1 MTQPPQR
8 APAKRTVPKIVAP
21 KPPAAPSTKQPAKPQ
36 KEKRYPFDSHQ
47 DDIVV
52 NTTELDT
59 APGYRRGLVDYRH
72 KLTLK
77 KTYNH
82 ITTDYAEDMKMT
94 IPKDAV
100 TPLGSESVGDGDG
113 DEDDN
118 EDDEDRKMEENS
130 NANANP
136 KSKLDERTYVPEISD
151 TIIDYTKPPKPRC
164 NRPNYVEYIY
174 RATTTNPAVF
184 LAILRVAERNLPFI
198 NFDSAITHLP
208 NLAANARLPGIPAL
222 SALSPDPSKLSEP
235 SAPSESPNQPG
246 KKKTNHPAFVEDTP
260 HAKKEADIPMTLLFL
275 PNLYEDGRHALG
287 YYALAPE
294 ADAGTKQLNP
304 EDVVQIL
311 FTPCGISDLVEA
323 KLLEWT
329 PIDPDLKAR
338 ADEKKS
344 DDKKGDGVG
353 GGDGKGAGDGR
364 DGDGK
369 EGDTGDG
376 DEEEELTV
384 EYIEHVAARGGEW
397 LERDVVGDWEEWCR
411 SFRVARRV
419 WEKVLK
425 GVVEVKEVEDVKEE
439 VQEEVRMK
447 EEVEVKEEAGV

>member
-8 APAKRTVPKIVAP
+8 APAKRTVPKISAP
-21 KPPAAPSTKQPAKPQ
+21 NPPAAPSAKQPAKPQ
-36 KEKRYPFDSHQ
+36 KEQRYPFDSHQ

-100 TPLGSESVGDGDG
+100 TPLGSSPFIDG
-113 DEDDN
+113 DEG
-118 EDDEDRKMEENS
+118 DDEDEDEDENTNT
-130 NANANP
+130 NAKNP
-136 KSKLDERTYVPEISD
+136 KSKRDERTYVPEISD
-151 TIIDYTKPPKPRC
+151 TITDYTKLPKPRC

-174 RATTTNPAVF
+174 RTTTTNPAVF

-208 NLAANARLPGIPAL
+208 NLLANARLPGIPPL
-222 SALSPDPSKLSEP
+222 SALSPDSSEALGA
-235 SAPSESPNQPG
+235 SASENQPG
-246 KKKTNHPAFVEDTP
+246 KKKANQPAFTEDTP
-260 HAKKEADIPMTLLFL
+260 HSKKDADTAMTILFL

-294 ADAGTKQLNP
+294 ADPDTKQLNP

-311 FTPCGISDLVEA
+311 FTPCGIADLVEA

-344 DDKKGDGVG
+344 ADKKGDGVG
-353 GGDGKGAGDGR
+353 GGDGEGA
-364 DGDGK
+364 GDGK
-369 EGDTGDG
+369 EGDTGDVG
-376 DEEEELTV
+376 EEEEELTV

-425 GVVEVKEVEDVKEE
+425 GVVEVREVEDVKEE
-439 VQEEVRMK
+439 AE
-447 EEVEVKEEAGV
+447 G

>member
-1 MTQPPQR
+1 MTQPPHR

-21 KPPAAPSTKQPAKPQ
+21 KPPAAAPSTKPPAKPQ

-77 KTYNH
+77 KTYAH

-100 TPLGSESVGDGDG
+100 TPLGSETVGDGDG
-113 DEDDN
+113 DDDDDDGDD
-118 EDDEDRKMEENS
+118 DDEDEKSKTNVD
-130 NANANP
+130 NP
-136 KSKLDERTYVPEISD
+136 KSKRDERTYVPEISD
-151 TIIDYTKPPKPRC
+151 TIIDYTRLPKPRC

-208 NLAANARLPGIPAL
+208 NLAANARLPGIPGL
-222 SALSPDPSKLSEP
+222 SALSSELSEALEASEP
-235 SAPSESPNQPG
+235 SNHPQKHKPNQP
-246 KKKTNHPAFVEDTP
+246 AFIEDTP
-260 HAKKEADIPMTLLFL
+260 HEKKEADMTMTILFL

-294 ADAGTKQLNP
+294 ADPDTKQLNP

-323 KLLEWT
+323 RLLEWT
-329 PIDPDLKAR
+329 PIDPDMKAR
-338 ADEKKS
+338 ADEKKGEK
-344 DDKKGDGVG
+344 DKKGDGVE
-353 GGDGKGAGDGR
+353 GGDGKGAGE
-364 DGDGK
+364 GK
-369 EGDTGDG
+369 GGDTGDG
-376 DEEEELTV
+376 DEEEEELDV

-411 SFRVARRV
+411 CFRVARRV

-439 VQEEVRMK
+439 VV
-447 EEVEVKEEAGV
+447 G

>member
-1 MTQPPQR
+1 MTQPPHR
-8 APAKRTVPKIVAP
+8 PPPKRTVPKVVAP
-21 KPPAAPSTKQPAKPQ
+21 KPPAAPSAKQPAKPK

-94 IPKDAV
+94 IPKDVV
-100 TPLGSESVGDGDG
+100 TPLGSETVVGGDGDG
-113 DEDDN
+113 D
-118 EDDEDRKMEENS
+118 DDEDDDDGDDDGDEDEKT
-130 NANANP
+130 NANTNNP
-136 KSKLDERTYVPEISD
+136 KSKRDERTYVPEVSD
-151 TIIDYTKPPKPRC
+151 IVIDYTKLPKPRC

-208 NLAANARLPGIPAL
+208 NLLANARLPAIPPL
-222 SALSPDPSKLSEP
+222 SALSPDPSNPSNS
-235 SAPSESPNQPG
+235 SAPSASSNHPQKHKPNQP
-246 KKKTNHPAFVEDTP
+246 AFTEDTP
-260 HAKKEADIPMTLLFL
+260 HEKKDGDMALTILFL
-275 PNLYEDGRHALG
+275 PNLYEDGRHAIG

-294 ADAGTKQLNP
+294 ADPDTKQVNP

-323 KLLEWT
+323 RLLEWT

-338 ADEKKS
+338 ADEKNGKE
-344 DDKKGDGVG
+344 GDGVKG
-353 GGDGKGAGDGR
+353 EDGKGAGE
-364 DGDGK
+364 GK
-369 EGDTGDG
+369 EGDTGDAG
-376 DEEEELTV
+376 EEEEELTV

-439 VQEEVRMK
+439 AV
-447 EEVEVKEEAGV
+447 G

>member
-1 MTQPPQR
+1 MTQPPHH
-8 APAKRTVPKIVAP
+8 APAKRTVPTIVPP
-21 KPPAAPSTKQPAKPQ
+21 KPPAAPSAQQPAKPK

-59 APGYRRGLVDYRH
+59 APGYRRGLLDYRH

-77 KTYNH
+77 KTYAH
-82 ITTDYAEDMKMT
+82 ITTNYAEDMKMT

-113 DEDDN
+113 DEDGDEKN
-118 EDDEDRKMEENS
+118 DEDDDDDENS
-130 NANANP
+130 NAKAANP
-136 KSKLDERTYVPEISD
+136 KPKRDERTYVPEISD
-151 TIIDYTKPPKPRC
+151 TIIDYTKLPKPRC

-208 NLAANARLPGIPAL
+208 NLLANARLPGIPSL
-222 SALSPDPSKLSEP
+222 SALS
-235 SAPSESPNQPG
+235 SESSEALGASEASNHPQKP
-246 KKKTNHPAFVEDTP
+246 KANHPAFTEDTP
-260 HAKKEADIPMTLLFL
+260 HEKKETDTAMTILFL

-294 ADAGTKQLNP
+294 ADADTKQVNP

-323 KLLEWT
+323 RLLEWT
-329 PIDPDLKAR
+329 AVDPDMKAR

-344 DDKKGDGVG
+344 HGKKGDGVE
-353 GGDGKGAGDGR
+353 GGDGKGG
-364 DGDGK
+364 GDGK
-369 EGDTGDG
+369 EGDGKNGDAG
-376 DEEEELTV
+376 DEDEEEELTV

-425 GVVEVKEVEDVKEE
+425 GVVEVREVEDVKEE
-439 VQEEVRMK
+439 IEM
-447 EEVEVKEEAGV
+447 KEEAGA

>member
-1 MTQPPQR
+1 MTQHPHR
-8 APAKRTVPKIVAP
+8 APPKRTVPKLVAP
-21 KPPAAPSTKQPAKPQ
+21 KPPAAPSAKQPAKPK

-77 KTYNH
+77 KTYAH

-100 TPLGSESVGDGDG
+100 TPLGSEGFVGG
-113 DEDDN
+113 DEG
-118 EDDEDRKMEENS
+118 EDDDETDVNENE
-130 NANANP
+130 NAKADNP
-136 KSKLDERTYVPEISD
+136 KSKRDERTYVPEVSD
-151 TIIDYTKPPKPRC
+151 TIIDYTKLPRPRC

-208 NLAANARLPGIPAL
+208 NLPANARLPAIPAL
-222 SALSPDPSKLSEP
+222 SALSPELSKPFKP
-235 SAPSESPNQPG
+235 SAPPESENQPG
-246 KKKTNHPAFVEDTP
+246 KKKANQPAFVEDTP
-260 HAKKEADIPMTLLFL
+260 HEKKETDIAMTILFL

-294 ADAGTKQLNP
+294 ADPDTKQLNP

-311 FTPCGISDLVEA
+311 FTPCVISDLVEA

-329 PIDPDLKAR
+329 AVDPDLKAR
-338 ADEKKS
+338 ADEEKS
-344 DDKKGDGVG
+344 ADKNGDGLE
-353 GGDGKGAGDGR
+353 GGDGEGAGE
-364 DGDGK
+364 GK
-369 EGDTGDG
+369 EGDAGE
-376 DEEEELTV
+376 EEEELTV

-425 GVVEVKEVEDVKEE
+425 GVVEVREVEDVKEE
-439 VQEEVRMK
+439 PG
-447 EEVEVKEEAGV
+447 A

>member
-1 MTQPPQR
+1 MTQPPHR
-8 APAKRTVPKIVAP
+8 APPKRTVPKISAP
-21 KPPAAPSTKQPAKPQ
+21 KPPAAPSTKQPAKPK

-47 DDIVV
+47 DDIIV

-100 TPLGSESVGDGDG
+100 TPLGSSPLIDEDGGEDEDDG
-113 DEDDN
+113 DEK
-118 EDDEDRKMEENS
+118 DDENTSAK
-130 NANANP
+130 ANNP
-136 KSKLDERTYVPEISD
+136 KSKRDERTYVPEVSD
-151 TIIDYTKPPKPRC
+151 TIIDYTKLPKPRC

-208 NLAANARLPGIPAL
+208 NLLANSRLPGIPAL
-222 SALSPDPSKLSEP
+222 SSLSSDPSTPSTP
-235 SAPSESPNQPG
+235 SAPSAPFESSDQPRKKG
-246 KKKTNHPAFVEDTP
+246 KHGQPAFTEDTP
-260 HAKKEADIPMTLLFL
+260 HEKKEADTAMTILFL

-294 ADAGTKQLNP
+294 ADPATKQLNP

-323 KLLEWT
+323 RLLEWT
-329 PIDPDLKAR
+329 PIDPDMKAR

-344 DDKKGDGVG
+344 HGKKGDGVG
-353 GGDGKGAGDGR
+353 GGDVKVE
-364 DGDGK
+364 
-369 EGDTGDG
+369 EGGEGNAGDG

-425 GVVEVKEVEDVKEE
+425 GVVEVREVEDVKEE
-439 VQEEVRMK
+439 IEMK
-447 EEVEVKEEAGV
+447 EEVGVKEEAGA

>member
-8 APAKRTVPKIVAP
+8 APAKHTVPKISAP
-21 KPPAAPSTKQPAKPQ
+21 KPPAAPSAKQPAKPK

-59 APGYRRGLVDYRH
+59 APGFRRGIVDYRH

-77 KTYNH
+77 KTYAH

-100 TPLGSESVGDGDG
+100 TPLGSETFGDGDG
-113 DEDDN
+113 DGD
-118 EDDEDRKMEENS
+118 DDEDGDEDEMTS
-130 NANANP
+130 ANANNP
-136 KSKLDERTYVPEISD
+136 KSKRDERTYVPEVSD
-151 TIIDYTKPPKPRC
+151 TIIDYTKLPRPRC

-208 NLAANARLPGIPAL
+208 NLLANARLPGIPAL
-222 SALSPDPSKLSEP
+222 LALSLDPTKPSKP
-235 SAPSESPNQPG
+235 SAPSESQNQPG
-246 KKKTNHPAFVEDTP
+246 KKKANQPAFTEDTP
-260 HAKKEADIPMTLLFL
+260 HEKKEADIPMTILFL

-294 ADAGTKQLNP
+294 ADPDTKQLNP

-311 FTPCGISDLVEA
+311 FTPCGIADLVEA
-323 KLLEWT
+323 RLLEWT

-338 ADEKKS
+338 ADEKKG
-344 DDKKGDGVG
+344 KKGEEMK
-353 GGDGKGAGDGR
+353 GGDGEGA
-364 DGDGK
+364 GDGK
-369 EGDTGDG
+369 EGDTGHVG

-425 GVVEVKEVEDVKEE
+425 GVVEVREVEDVKEE
-439 VQEEVRMK
+439 V
-447 EEVEVKEEAGV
+447 VE

>member
-8 APAKRTVPKIVAP
+8 APTKRTVPKIVAP
-21 KPPAAPSTKQPAKPQ
+21 KPPANPK

-77 KTYNH
+77 KTYAH

-94 IPKDAV
+94 IPKDAI
-100 TPLGSESVGDGDG
+100 TPLGSEARDDGDGDG
-113 DEDDN
+113 DEDED
-118 EDDEDRKMEENS
+118 DDEDGDEKDDEKP
-130 NANANP
+130 NANAANP
-136 KSKLDERTYVPEISD
+136 KSKRDERTYVPEVSD
-151 TIIDYTKPPKPRC
+151 TIIDYTKLPKPRC

-208 NLAANARLPGIPAL
+208 NLLANARLPGIPAL
-222 SALSPDPSKLSEP
+222 SALS
-235 SAPSESPNQPG
+235 SESSDALEASASSNHPQ
-246 KKKTNHPAFVEDTP
+246 KKKANPPAFTEDTP
-260 HAKKEADIPMTLLFL
+260 HEKKDADIPMTILFL
-275 PNLYEDGRHALG
+275 PNLYKDGRHALG

-294 ADAGTKQLNP
+294 ADPDTKQLNP

-323 KLLEWT
+323 RLLEWT

-344 DDKKGDGVG
+344 ADKKGDALG
-353 GGDGKGAGDGR
+353 GGDGKG

-369 EGDTGDG
+369 GGDAGDG

-425 GVVEVKEVEDVKEE
+425 GVVEVREVEDVKEE
-439 VQEEVRMK
+439 IEMK
-447 EEVEVKEEAGV
+447 EEAGVKEEAGA

>member
-1 MTQPPQR
+1 MTQPPHR

-21 KPPAAPSTKQPAKPQ
+21 KPPAAPSAKQPAKPK

-59 APGYRRGLVDYRH
+59 APGFRRGIVDYRH

-100 TPLGSESVGDGDG
+100 TPLGSEMFVDGDG
-113 DEDDN
+113 DSDN
-118 EDDEDRKMEENS
+118 DDDEDGDDDEDENS
-130 NANANP
+130 SANADNP
-136 KSKLDERTYVPEISD
+136 KSKRDERTYVPEVSD
-151 TIIDYTKPPKPRC
+151 TIIDYTKLPKPRC

-174 RATTTNPAVF
+174 RAATTNPAVF

-208 NLAANARLPGIPAL
+208 NLLANARLPGIPAL
-222 SALSPDPSKLSEP
+222 SALSPDTTNP
-235 SAPSESPNQPG
+235 SASQNQPG
-246 KKKTNHPAFVEDTP
+246 EKKANQPAFTEDTP
-260 HAKKEADIPMTLLFL
+260 HEKKETDIPMTILFL

-294 ADAGTKQLNP
+294 ADPDTKQLNP

-323 KLLEWT
+323 RLLEWT
-329 PIDPDLKAR
+329 AIDPDLKAR
-338 ADEKKS
+338 ADEKKGKS
-344 DDKKGDGVG
+344 GKERDGLEGD
-353 GGDGKGAGDGR
+353 AGDA
-364 DGDGK
+364 
-369 EGDTGDG
+369 GDG

-425 GVVEVKEVEDVKEE
+425 GVVEVREVEDLKED
-439 VQEEVRMK
+439 VAMK
-447 EEVEVKEEAGV
+447 EEPGA

>member
-1 MTQPPQR
+1 MTQPPHR
-8 APAKRTVPKIVAP
+8 APAKRTIPKVVAP
-21 KPPAAPSTKQPAKPQ
+21 KPPAAPSTKQSAKPK

-77 KTYNH
+77 KTYAH
-82 ITTDYAEDMKMT
+82 ITTDYAEDMKMI
-94 IPKDAV
+94 IPKDVV
-100 TPLGSESVGDGDG
+100 TPLGSSPLVGEDGDENEDG
-113 DEDDN
+113 DED
-118 EDDEDRKMEENS
+118 EKS
-130 NANANP
+130 SANADNP
-136 KSKLDERTYVPEISD
+136 KSKRYERTYVPEVSD
-151 TIIDYTKPPKPRC
+151 TVIDYTRLPKPRC

-208 NLAANARLPGIPAL
+208 NLPANARLPAIPTL
-222 SALSPDPSKLSEP
+222 SALSPEP
-235 SAPSESPNQPG
+235 PKSSESPTHPQ
-246 KKKTNHPAFVEDTP
+246 KKKASQPAFTEDTP
-260 HAKKEADIPMTLLFL
+260 HEKKEADIPMTILFL
-275 PNLYEDGRHALG
+275 PNLYEDGRHAIG

-294 ADAGTKQLNP
+294 ADPATKQLNP

-311 FTPCGISDLVEA
+311 FTPCGIADLVEA

-329 PIDPDLKAR
+329 AVDPDLKAR

-344 DDKKGDGVG
+344 ADKKGDGLE
-353 GGDGKGAGDGR
+353 GGDGEGAGGGKG
-364 DGDGK
+364 GDA
-369 EGDTGDG
+369 GDAGE
-376 DEEEELTV
+376 EEEELTV
-384 EYIEHVAARGGEW
+384 EYIEHVAAREGEW
-397 LERDVVGDWEEWCR
+397 LERDVVEDWEEWCR

-425 GVVEVKEVEDVKEE
+425 GVVEVKEVEG
-439 VQEEVRMK
+439 
-447 EEVEVKEEAGV
+447 VKEEAVG

>member
-8 APAKRTVPKIVAP
+8 SPAKRTVPKTSAP
-21 KPPAAPSTKQPAKPQ
+21 KPPAAPSTKQPAKPK

-77 KTYNH
+77 KTYAH

-94 IPKDAV
+94 IPKDAI
-100 TPLGSESVGDGDG
+100 TPLGSSPLIDG
-113 DEDDN
+113 DESDDDDGD
-118 EDDEDRKMEENS
+118 DDENTS
-130 NANANP
+130 ANANNP
-136 KSKLDERTYVPEISD
+136 KSKRDERTYVPEVSD
-151 TIIDYTKPPKPRC
+151 TIIDYTKLPKPRC

-208 NLAANARLPGIPAL
+208 NLPANARLPGIPAL
-222 SALSPDPSKLSEP
+222 EALSSESSDALEA
-235 SAPSESPNQPG
+235 SAPSKSSNHPQ
-246 KKKTNHPAFVEDTP
+246 KKKVSQPAFIEDTP
-260 HAKKEADIPMTLLFL
+260 HEKKETDIPMTILFL

-294 ADAGTKQLNP
+294 ADPDTKQLNP

-323 KLLEWT
+323 RLLEWT
-329 PIDPDLKAR
+329 PIDPELKAR

-344 DDKKGDGVG
+344 ADKKGDGVE
-353 GGDGKGAGDGR
+353 GGDGKGVGDGEG

-425 GVVEVKEVEDVKEE
+425 GVVEVREVEDVKEE
-439 VQEEVRMK
+439 VVD
-447 EEVEVKEEAGV
+447 

>member
-1 MTQPPQR
+1 M
-8 APAKRTVPKIVAP
+8 
-21 KPPAAPSTKQPAKPQ
+21 
-36 KEKRYPFDSHQ
+36 RYPFDSHQ
-47 DDIVV
+47 DDIIV

-100 TPLGSESVGDGDG
+100 TPLGDEDEDG
-113 DEDDN
+113 DES
-118 EDDEDRKMEENS
+118 DDEDEKDEES
-130 NANANP
+130 SANANANNP
-136 KSKLDERTYVPEISD
+136 KSKRDERTYVPEISD
-151 TIIDYTKPPKPRC
+151 TIIDYTKLPKPRC

-208 NLAANARLPGIPAL
+208 NLLANARLPGIPAL
-222 SALSPDPSKLSEP
+222 SALSSDPSP
-235 SAPSESPNQPG
+235 SKPSTPSGSSNQPEKV
-246 KKKTNHPAFVEDTP
+246 KKKANQPTFTEDTP
-260 HAKKEADIPMTLLFL
+260 HSKKEADTAMTILFL
-275 PNLYEDGRHALG
+275 PNLYEDGRHAIG

-294 ADAGTKQLNP
+294 ADPDTKQLNP

-323 KLLEWT
+323 RLLEWT
-329 PIDPDLKAR
+329 AVDPDLKAR
-338 ADEKKS
+338 ADEKSRKVEKS
-344 DDKKGDGVG
+344 EGVG
-353 GGDGKGAGDGR
+353 GGDGKEGDAGDAG
-364 DGDGK
+364 
-369 EGDTGDG
+369 E
-376 DEEEELTV
+376 EEEELTV

-425 GVVEVKEVEDVKEE
+425 GVVEVREVEDLKDETV
-439 VQEEVRMK
+439 
-447 EEVEVKEEAGV
+447 VKEEAEA